1 MRILL
6 ILGLFLAFNANSE
19 PIDPIYANKIVN
31 VIYLIEGGAKTKW
44 PYGIRSIKTNNP
56 RQVCLNT
63 VRNNY
68 QRWLKSDKKDD
79 YITFLGN
86 RFCPVS
92 GDKTGLN
99 KNWVRNLKIMLAK
112 ENK

>member
-1 MRILL
+1 MKFCL

-19 PIDPIYANKIVN
+19 PIDPIYANKIVDS
-31 VIYLIEGGAKTKW
+31 IYKIEGGNKTKY
-44 PYGIRSIKTNNP
+44 PYGIKSIKTNNP

-63 VRNNY
+63 VRNTWI
-68 QRWLKSDKKDD
+68 RWENSNKKYDF
-79 YITFLGN
+79 ITFLGN

-99 KNWVRNLKIMLAK
+99 KNWVR
-112 ENK
+112 